1 MNVFKE
7 MALSVYSFQ
16 SYKEFLKN
24 RKSKVFGFAVLLML
38 IYFVITILAPFVVS
52 QLGSENIK
60 EVFEEGIPDFE
71 LSDGYLWVD
80 DVIEFEQ
87 DDKYVYIDTDPQYFF
102 YSAEEM
108 KPYLYDYSTVILMD
122 SEKMIAK
129 SNGQVQ
135 ELYFSDIDFELSK
148 EDVMGWIPFIY
159 VGVAVVMVFMF
170 IWMTA
175 LFFFGVLFVALIGM
189 IVASCMKYQLTF
201 GQLYLLGVYS
211 RTLPL
216 IIKAAVSFLPF
227 DIPFFFVI
235 NFGLSLLII
244 GCAIQKM
251 KEQQLQQPL
260 QFTSDN
266 SGNNDFTWMK

>member
-24 RKSKVFGFAVLLML
+24 KKSKVFGFAVLLML
-38 IYFVITILAPFVVS
+38 IYFVITILLPFGAS
-52 QLGSENIK
+52 QLGSGNIK

-87 DDKYVYIDTDPQYFF
+87 NGTYIYIDTDPQYFF

-108 KPYLYDYSTVILMD
+108 KPYLSDYTSVILMD
-122 SEKMIAK
+122 SEKMILK
-129 SNGQVQ
+129 SNGDVA
-135 ELYFSDIDFELSK
+135 ELYFLDVDFELSK
-148 EDVMGWIPFIY
+148 EDVMRWIPYIY
-159 VGVAVVMVFMF
+159 IGVAICMVLMF

-189 IVASCMKYQLTF
+189 IVSSCMKYQLTF

-216 IIKAAVSFLPF
+216 IIKAAVSFLPVK
-227 DIPFFFVI
+227 IPFFFVI
-235 NFGLSLLII
+235 NFGLSLVII

-251 KEQQLQQPL
+251 KEQQ
-260 QFTSDN
+260 
-266 SGNNDFTWMK
+266 